1 MSDVE
6 ELMSEV
12 ATAAERR
19 YPELTGEAIE
29 DARSLIGVPLR
40 RRPHYRHAT
49 RDVLLRYAKALGS
62 RNPLY
67 TEPDHAAF
75 HTPWGTQ
82 LAHPTAIFLFDHTVV
97 APRLAGIHT
106 IYGGVEIEWQ
116 RQIRAGDEIVADAR
130 LTGVERRHGA
140 FCGDMALMT
149 GEVRYA
155 DQRGEPVAVARPRI
169 LRTPRDAARER
180 GVYAGLRRHRYGA
193 EEIDR
198 IMAAYEAEEIR
209 GSRARFLEDLEPGEL
224 LPEVVK
230 GPLTTEDMNFFVG
243 EVAETLFFRDFVAHV
258 RRHPAD
264 VYWHPERNMPDSWD
278 ASLLIDD
285 VAREF
290 GFPCAHDSGLQR
302 VAWLECLV
310 TNWMGDI
317 GMLRRLD
324 VRLGA
329 PFLHADT
336 AWLRGEVVSK
346 RIERR
351 RALATLALCCV
362 NQREEVV
369 ATGTAEVELPSRDFE
384 VIQPGMAEEEGA

>member
-1 MSDVE
+1 MSYPTLTDGGIE
-6 ELMSEV
+6 
-12 ATAAERR
+12 AAR
-19 YPELTGEAIE
+19 A
-29 DARSLIGVPLR
+29 LIDVPLR
-40 RRPHYRHAT
+40 RRAHYRHAT

-67 TEPDHAAF
+67 TEPDHASFA
-75 HTPWGTQ
+75 TPWGTL
-82 LAHPTAIFLFDHTVV
+82 LAHPTALFVFDHTVV
-97 APRLAGIHT
+97 APKLPGIHT
-106 IYGGVEIEWQ
+106 IYGGVELEWQ
-116 RQIRAGDEIVADAR
+116 RQIRAGERIEADAR
-130 LTGVERRHGA
+130 VTGVERREGA
-140 FCGDMALMT
+140 FCGEMALMT
-149 GEVRYA
+149 SEVRYR
-155 DQRGEPVAVARPRI
+155 DERGAPVAVARPRI

-180 GVYAGLRRHRYGA
+180 GVYAGRGRHRYAA

-198 IMAAYEAEEIR
+198 IMAAYQAEEVR
-209 GSRARFLEDLEPGEL
+209 GSRARFVEDLVPGEA

-243 EVAETLFFRDFVAHV
+243 EVAETRFFRDFVAHI

-264 VYWHPERNMPDSWD
+264 AYWHPERNMPDSWD
-278 ASLLIDD
+278 TSLLMDD

-317 GMLRRLD
+317 AMLRRLD
-324 VRLGA
+324 VRLTV

-336 AWLRGEVVSK
+336 AWLRGEVTAT

-351 RALATLALCCV
+351 RALATLALTCV
-362 NQREEVV
+362 NQRDEVV
-369 ATGTAEVELPSRDFE
+369 ATGTADVELPARDFE
-384 VIQPGMAEEEGA
+384 VIQPGMVEEDGHG

>member
-1 MSDVE
+1 MS
-6 ELMSEV
+6 V
-12 ATAAERR
+12 ATAQRR
-19 YPELTGEAIE
+19 YPALTDEAIE
-29 DARSLIGVPLR
+29 DACSLIGVPLR

-97 APRLAGIHT
+97 APRMAGIHT
-106 IYGGVEIEWQ
+106 IYGGVEIEWE
-116 RQIRAGDEIVADAR
+116 RQVRAGDRITADAK
-130 LTGVERRHGA
+130 LTGVERREGG
-140 FCGDMALMT
+140 FCGEMALMT
-149 GEVRYA
+149 SEVRYA
-155 DQRGEPVAVARPRI
+155 NQRGEPVAVARPRI

-180 GVYAGLRRHRYGA
+180 GLYAGLERHRYEA
-193 EEIDR
+193 AEIDR
-198 IMAAYEAEEIR
+198 IMRAYEAEAVR
-209 GSRARFLEDLEPGEL
+209 GSRARFLEDLEIGEA
-224 LPEVVK
+224 LPEIVK

-243 EVAETLFFRDFVAHV
+243 EVAETLFFRDFVAHM

-264 VYWHPERNMPDSWD
+264 AYWHPQRNFPDSWD
-278 ASLLIDD
+278 ASLLMDD

-290 GFPCAHDSGLQR
+290 GFPCAHDTGLQR
-302 VAWLECLV
+302 IAWLECLT
-310 TNWMGDI
+310 TNWMGDVA
-317 GMLRRLD
+317 MLRRLD
-324 VRLGA
+324 VRLHR

-336 AWLRGEVVSK
+336 AWLRGQVTGT

-351 RALATLALCCV
+351 RALARLSLACV

-369 ATGTAEVELPSRDFE
+369 ASGTADVELPSRDFD
-384 VIQPGMAEEEGA
+384 VLQPGLAEEA